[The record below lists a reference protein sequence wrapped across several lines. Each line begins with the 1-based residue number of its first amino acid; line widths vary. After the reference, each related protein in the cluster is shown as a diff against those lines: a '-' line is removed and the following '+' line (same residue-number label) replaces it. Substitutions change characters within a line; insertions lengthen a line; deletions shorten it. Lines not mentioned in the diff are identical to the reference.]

1 MGDFAKASLETLSV
15 PCQTSLPCQPNG
27 HMMKPV
33 LDIITSYESR
43 ISTVE
48 EFMSTAYEATIASES
63 SFGALDEERER
74 LKTSLQKALAKNC
87 SLRRKDFNCLMERVL
102 SESNGKREAIEEE
115 RGRLREKV
123 KEYLNEQKELANCL
137 REQIVK
143 LAQEKADKSGL
154 DAVINNIRAAYEG
167 TGQQLLA
174 MLRDFQLHL
183 DAFQGEQADINHKL
197 QGLMERGESLSI
209 EDLRQLEA
217 AKACQDRKAE
227 RELRREEVERLLAHF
242 KQQRQE
248 SNR

>member
-1 MGDFAKASLETLSV
+1 
-15 PCQTSLPCQPNG
+15 
-27 HMMKPV
+27 MMEPV

-48 EFMSTAYEATIASES
+48 KLISAAYEATIASES
-63 SFGALDEERER
+63 SFGALDEERGR

-87 SLRRKDFNCLMERVL
+87 SLRRKDFNCLMERAL
-102 SESNGKREAIEEE
+102 SESNGERQAIEEE
-115 RGRLREKV
+115 RGRLGEKV

-137 REQIVK
+137 REQIVE

-154 DAVINNIRAAYEG
+154 DAVINNIRATYEG
-167 TGQQLLA
+167 RGQQLFA

-183 DAFQGEQADINHKL
+183 DAFQREQADINHEL
-197 QGLMERGESLSI
+197 QRLTERGESLRI

-217 AKACQDRKAE
+217 ANACQDRKAE
-227 RELRREEVERLLAHF
+227 RELRREQVERLLAHF

-248 SNR
+248 SGHQRRQ

>member
-1 MGDFAKASLETLSV
+1 
-15 PCQTSLPCQPNG
+15 
-27 HMMKPV
+27 MMEPV

-48 EFMSTAYEATIASES
+48 ELISTAYEATIASES

-74 LKTSLQKALAKNC
+74 LKSSLQKTLAKNC
-87 SLRRKDFNCLMERVL
+87 SLRRKDFNRLMERVL
-102 SESNGKREAIEEE
+102 SESNGKREAIEKE
-115 RGRLREKV
+115 RGQLREKV
-123 KEYLNEQKELANCL
+123 KEYLNEQKELANFL
-137 REQIVK
+137 REQIFE

-167 TGQQLLA
+167 TGQQLFT

-183 DAFQGEQADINHKL
+183 DAFQREQADINHQL

-217 AKACQDRKAE
+217 AKACRDRRVE
-227 RELRREEVERLLAHF
+227 RELRREQVERLLTHF

-248 SNR
+248 SSRQRWQ